1 MPKFPSCSG
10 TEGKPTDWRAIAGE
24 FLATALFVWAGCGA
38 AVASSKWGTNVD
50 RADEPLDAGALVAIS
65 LGFGLAITTF
75 AYGFGHIS
83 GGHMN
88 PAVTF
93 SFVWLR
99 DMDLKTGLLYML
111 AQFAGAWFGALV
123 LWGCTA
129 SLVFYCDLNDA
140 RYPDNSNVC
149 ETSATGDGG
158 YGPPYGLG
166 ANQVAPKVTNGCAFL
181 IEGVGTFVLVITVL
195 HAAVHK
201 KSTASNAA
209 PIAIGWAVLI
219 AHLGKLRNF
228 PTGR

>member
-10 TEGKPTDWRAIAGE
+10 TEGKPMDWRAIAGE

-38 AVASSKWGTNVD
+38 AVASSKWGTD
-50 RADEPLDAGALVAIS
+50 LSAADLVAIS
-65 LGFGLAITTF
+65 LGFGLAITTL

-140 RYPDNSNVC
+140 RYPYSSVRL
-149 ETSATGDGG
+149 S
-158 YGPPYGLG
+158 
-166 ANQVAPKVTNGCAFL
+166 
-181 IEGVGTFVLVITVL
+181 
-195 HAAVHK
+195 
-201 KSTASNAA
+201 
-209 PIAIGWAVLI
+209 
-219 AHLGKLRNF
+219 
-228 PTGR
+228 